1 MTAVFIE
8 VQGEQIP
15 EPAPAD
21 DEKNEQRVSPEPE
34 KDVFSFRVN
43 GRCWKSHDGLK
54 ISYREPEEAN
64 VGSTDTTIT
73 ILPNGTVSVNRVGY
87 LNAGMIFEEGVPHIC
102 IYDAGFLQ
110 LQITLRTHQL
120 IHAVTEAGG
129 CIDIDYSI
137 EVGGRAEGRNRLKI
151 LVTPVIPPVVKSEP
165 RPDSFNAS
173 RTARISPTLRNGGRH
188 LPTDAD

>member
-1 MTAVFIE
+1 MIAVFIE

-15 EPAPAD
+15 ETAFPD
-21 DEKNEQRVSPEPE
+21 DEPGVLHDGPEPE

-64 VGSTDTTIT
+64 VGNTDTTIT

-87 LNAGMIFEEGVPHIC
+87 LNAGMIFEEGVPHVC
-102 IYDAGFLQ
+102 VYDAGFLQ

-120 IHAVTEAGG
+120 IHSVSEAGG

-151 LVTPVIPPVVKSEP
+151 LITPAIPPVVRNES
-165 RPDSFNAS
+165 RPDSAPKS
-173 RTARISPTLRNGGRH
+173 RSARV
-188 LPTDAD
+188 

>member
-1 MTAVFIE
+1 MIAVFIE

-15 EPAPAD
+15 EPALTEDEADSRHNEPA
-21 DEKNEQRVSPEPE
+21 PE
-34 KDVFSFRVN
+34 KEVFSFRVN

-64 VGSTDTTIT
+64 VGNTDTTIT

-87 LNAGMIFEEGVPHIC
+87 LNAGMIFEEGVPHVC
-102 IYDAGFLQ
+102 VYDAGFLQ

-120 IHAVTEAGG
+120 IHSVSEAGG
-129 CIDIDYSI
+129 CIDIEYSI

-151 LVTPVIPPVVKSEP
+151 LITPAIPPVARNES
-165 RPDSFNAS
+165 RPDPAPKSQS
-173 RTARISPTLRNGGRH
+173 ARI
-188 LPTDAD
+188 